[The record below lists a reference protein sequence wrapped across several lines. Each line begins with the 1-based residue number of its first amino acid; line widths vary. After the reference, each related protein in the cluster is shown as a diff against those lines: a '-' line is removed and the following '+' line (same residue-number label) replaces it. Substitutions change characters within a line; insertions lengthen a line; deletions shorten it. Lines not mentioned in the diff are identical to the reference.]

1 MKAITRQTLSVL
13 LALALVSTAMV
24 AGLTVGGHHT
34 ADVSPVGTAEAS
46 HNCGQSIALNLGL
59 RSDLTTAQQ
68 AANVLG
74 SCNPL
79 HGDRSNETIDHNQT
93 QTELIQRGATANE
106 QSRLFLDSL
115 SNNLGNTRAV
125 ARLEAQ
131 GEYYRQLESGASE
144 SAARV
149 AAKDAVRD
157 YYTTKQK
164 QLASSWNILI
174 KSWDSYE
181 ITANAEGLGNFVGVN
196 RDNGGNKTDISLG
209 TYKNPTLI
217 NGSSDQE
224 IAELHYK
231 GNTYQVSPMSTNQG
245 SNNNDWNMTLY
256 AGLTDTTNGHIE
268 SSNLYEYR
276 HAWLEIQTQNQQ
288 VLSDIDDYIDQT
300 YSEYQQG
307 DINASDI
314 VSANALMREYTGDN
328 QQSWS
333 TLALSSTSGVDPPDD
348 LDGIASMTVAHGGST
363 YEGIL
368 LADTEEVDKIATNTT
383 YNGSTW
389 AVTPQVVTDSSYV
402 KLDGEFTVTKIKTA
416 DGSTVQNRTYREV
429 DYQTTNTTEYRQ
441 LMGELDALRA
451 ELEAREQQQS
461 GGPLIPSFGLGGGGG
476 LFAMLG
482 VLAAVLLLASGRR
495 NRGRGG
501 RRS

>member
-1 MKAITRQTLSVL
+1 MRESVNSALSVILAL
-13 LALALVSTAMV
+13 LAVASMVSGA
-24 AGLTVGGHHT
+24 AGLMTPPEPVEESHSGHSHNHESPDVLVG
-34 ADVSPVGTAEAS
+34 VSPVGTAEAS
-46 HNCGQSIALNLGL
+46 HKCGQSIALNLGL

-106 QSRLFLDSL
+106 QSRVFLDSVT
-115 SNNLGNTRAV
+115 NNLDNTRAV

-144 SAARV
+144 SAARL

-157 YYTTKQK
+157 YYTVKQM

-181 ITANAEGLGNFVGVN
+181 ITASAEGLGNFVGVN
-196 RDNGGNKTDISLG
+196 RENGGNKTDISIG
-209 TYKNPTLI
+209 AYKHPTLI

-224 IAELHYK
+224 IAELHYD
-231 GNTYQVSPMSTNQG
+231 GNTYQVSPM
-245 SNNNDWNMTLY
+245 
-256 AGLTDTTNGHIE
+256 
-268 SSNLYEYR
+268 
-276 HAWLEIQTQNQQ
+276 
-288 VLSDIDDYIDQT
+288 
-300 YSEYQQG
+300 
-307 DINASDI
+307 
-314 VSANALMREYTGDN
+314 
-328 QQSWS
+328 SWS

-363 YEGIL
+363 HEGIL
-368 LADTEEVDKIATNTT
+368 LADTEAVTQIEVNTT
-383 YNGSTW
+383 YNGSNW

-402 KLDGEFTVTKIKTA
+402 KLDGTFTVTEIKTA

-429 DYQTTNTTEYRQ
+429 DYKTTNTTEYRQ
-441 LMGELDALRA
+441 LMGELDTLRT
-451 ELEAREQQQS
+451 ELEAREANS
-461 GGPLIPSFGLGGGGG
+461 GGGG
-476 LFAMLG
+476 LFGGLPGFGGLPDSALLIG
-482 VLAAVLLLASGRR
+482 GAVLLGLLLLKD
-495 NRGRGG
+495 
-501 RRS
+501 